1 MPRKPNNAR
10 VFGIDPGPDPGMVM
24 LWIKDAR
31 IFEAYIPSSLED
43 GLMAADIVT
52 CEKFIIS
59 NATIRR
65 TRAGSVETIAM
76 IEQVKAWCA
85 DHPVLALSFPAGVV
99 KPWSSD
105 ERLRAWGL
113 YKVPSRHHRDAA
125 RHALYAAVK
134 YTQLPAR
141 PNQPLAGV
149 FVR

>member
-1 MPRKPNNAR
+1 MPRKPDNAR

-24 LWIKDAR
+24 LWVKDR
-31 IFEAYIPSSLED
+31 KLFEAYIPSSLED

-52 CEKFIIS
+52 CEKFLIS
-59 NATIRR
+59 NATIHR
-65 TRAGSVETIAM
+65 TRAGSIETIAM

-85 DHPVLALSFPAGVV
+85 DHSVLALSFPAGVV

-105 ERLRAWGL
+105 ARLRSWGL
-113 YKVPSRHHRDAA
+113 YKVPSGHHRDAA

-134 YTQLPAR
+134 YTQLPVR
-141 PNQPLAGV
+141 PKQDPVEV